1 MFQEEIDE
9 HLPPVPASSSA
20 NPRSIAKPSSPRKPV
35 SHLAATSLAAVAAA
49 ATLSSTPKNNK
60 PAAITDPR
68 YRKPFEFGWKRELVY
83 RAHNDVHRK
92 QYDKGEVYYI
102 TPAGKKLRTKNEI
115 LMNLTEGLD
124 ANDFTFTREALG
136 MGPDEEI
143 IRSAKMHS
151 AGKHRPVNF
160 LDLSDADPTMGFGKR
175 VPKPKGP
182 KGSSPTPMSAKN
194 RVSC

>member
-1 MFQEEIDE
+1 MF
-9 HLPPVPASSSA
+9 
-20 NPRSIAKPSSPRKPV
+20 
-35 SHLAATSLAAVAAA
+35 T
-49 ATLSSTPKNNK
+49 TPKGNK
-60 PAAITDPR
+60 PAAISDLR
-68 YRKPFEFGWKRELVY
+68 YRKPFEYGWKRELVY

-124 ANDFTFTREALG
+124 ANDFTFTREAIG

-151 AGKHRPVNF
+151 AGKNRPVNF
-160 LDLSDADPTMGFGKR
+160 LDLGDPDPSLGFGKR

-194 RVSC
+194 RVSFIDLDLLN